1 MPHYTVGKRWRF
13 DELGRKAGPDEDIEL
28 TEEQAKVYMESEPD
42 LLKPVRQTTQ
52 AHAHAARGKKS
63 PVKSKPQSKPRKKS

>member
-28 TEEQAKVYMESEPD
+28 TEEQAEAYLKNEPG
-42 LLKPVRQTTQ
+42 LLKPVRRTTQ
-52 AHAHAARGKKS
+52 AHPEASRDESAHTEHPA
-63 PVKSKPQSKPRKKS
+63 KSKPKTHK